1 MADLNQWNN
10 RYQIADFPPPC
21 QVLVDYAHL
30 LPSAGTALD
39 LACGLGAN
47 AFFLANRGLE
57 IHAWDYAEVAITRL
71 QTHATSQQIPIY
83 TQVRDVLQQPPA
95 PATFD
100 IIVVCH
106 FLDRSLIPSL
116 RHALKPNG
124 LLFYQTFT
132 RTYVDEQGP
141 KNPDY
146 RLADNELLKL
156 FSDLKLIMYRE
167 EGRVGNT
174 TQGFRN
180 QAQLIAQNLLV
191 NSECGVQ
198 S

>member
-10 RYQIADFPPPC
+10 RYQTTTDFPEPC
-21 QVLVDYAHL
+21 QVLVDYAYL
-30 LPSAGTALD
+30 LPSLGSALD

-57 IHAWDYAEVAITRL
+57 TYAWDYAKVAITRL
-71 QTHATSQQIPIY
+71 QAHATSQQVPIY
-83 TQVRDVLQQPPA
+83 TQVRDVVQEPP
-95 PATFD
+95 PPTTFD
-100 IIVVCH
+100 VIVICH

-116 RHALKPNG
+116 IHALKPNG

-146 RLADNELLKL
+146 RLANNELLKL
-156 FSDLKLIMYRE
+156 FSQLKIIMYRE
-167 EGRVGNT
+167 EGRVGDT

-180 QAQLIAQNLLV
+180 QAQLIAQN
-191 NSECGVQ
+191 NIN
-198 S
+198 